1 MANDINIRNK
11 KATFEYE
18 LIEKFYAGIQLFGT
32 EIKSIRQGKASLV
45 DSYCIFVH
53 SELWIK
59 MQISEYTHG
68 GYYNHDP
75 RRDRKLLLKHQEL
88 SRLEKKV
95 KTSGLSI
102 IPLRLF
108 INERGLAKIEIAL
121 CRGKKAHDKR
131 EDLKTK
137 DSKRELDKVM
147 KNKF

>member
-18 LIEKFYAGIQLFGT
+18 LIEKFYAGIQLYGT
-32 EIKSIRQGKASLV
+32 EIKSIRMGKASLV
-45 DSYCIFVH
+45 DSYCVFEKN
-53 SELWIK
+53 ELWVK

-75 RRDRKLLLKHQEL
+75 RRDRKLLLKRQEL
-88 SRLEKKV
+88 GRLEKKV
-95 KTSGLSI
+95 KTTGLAI

-108 INERGLAKIEIAL
+108 INEKGLAKIEIAL

-147 KNKF
+147 KNNI